1 MSTEANSPPPG
12 SPMSSTSSG
21 RTGTPLSL
29 DLSSVP
35 ALINPSPPSNTLLI
49 TNLQDPS
56 IFRPEN
62 LLQIRT
68 LINQSAP
75 LHSWSPLKSFRRIV
89 ISLYTIPD
97 AIRIRQVLDGEAIM
111 SDQVRVYF
119 GEPTPIEP
127 IDQHL
132 HAPSAGKLFFIS
144 PPPSPPH
151 GWEMRNEA
159 PPNKDV
165 HAEDLASALAKL
177 HAKPVA
183 KNNNNNNNN
192 HSDQDRFPA
201 SPISPIEEGGNER
214 EWKRQLANRQ
224 RSGSSTLI
232 YRPED
237 HGDSP
242 HLPAVMVEDTTGS
255 ADEISPIESAR
266 GETMI
271 HTARPPVELMEDV

>member
-1 MSTEANSPPPG
+1 MSKEAKSPPTS
-12 SPMSSTSSG
+12 SPTSSPSSG

-35 ALINPSPPSNTLLI
+35 PLMNPSPPSNTLLI

-62 LLQIRT
+62 LLTIRD

-111 SDQVRVYF
+111 GDRVRVYF

-177 HAKPVA
+177 HAKPGGQYDD
-183 KNNNNNNNN
+183 KY
-192 HSDQDRFPA
+192 PA
-201 SPISPIEEGGNER
+201 SPVSPIEEGGNER
-214 EWKRQLANRQ
+214 EWKKQVANRQ

-242 HLPAVMVEDTTGS
+242 HLPAVMVEDMTG
-255 ADEISPIESAR
+255 EPNEMSPIEGTPAR
-266 GETMI
+266 LGEKMV
-271 HTARPPVELMEDV
+271 HTARPPVELMEDA